1 MAEETFRP
9 RRPMAP
15 QSHND
20 DVEFGGPGPMDGDG
34 AEALGR
40 VEAMRRA
47 VEAERG
53 GDSSP
58 TPAGG
63 ADVSEGGS
71 PFKVQGN
78 IPPAFMQAM
87 QRAKAGDETPQPK
100 RGFGKMGGDRP
111 QAQPKPQVRLT
122 NEGEGFT
129 TNNEQLKSLIA
140 GLKGS
145 TALYEEIEL
154 PSRGRF
160 YDGTNGP
167 RDGVL
172 SIRPMTG
179 EEEQILATPRFVRKG
194 QAVNMIFQK
203 CIKEDYRP
211 ENFLTI
217 DRTYLLI
224 YLRGISY
231 SPDYDVEVKCP
242 ECEKKFATTID
253 LNSLYVESC
262 PDDYGPDLQDVLPT
276 SKYKFSYRLST
287 GRDEQEIQDY
297 RDRRVKIFG
306 DGAADD
312 TLTHR
317 TAQLLNEIE
326 GLHDKRDLQTLIKNL
341 PINDVAY
348 IRGCINEPPFGVD
361 TDVEIVCPSCL
372 QEFQVDLPLEAN
384 FFFPR
389 RKKGKTQA

>member
-9 RRPMAP
+9 RRPGK
-15 QSHND
+15 D
-20 DVEFGGPGPMDGDG
+20 DQFQESVEGASGPGSD
-34 AEALGR
+34 ALAR

-47 VEAERG
+47 VASDG
-53 GDSSP
+53 GSDEVLEDVGS
-58 TPAGG
+58 G
-63 ADVSEGGS
+63 VSEGGA

-78 IPPAFMQAM
+78 IPPAFLQAM
-87 QRAKAGDETPQPK
+87 QRAKHGDDVPPPK
-100 RGFGKMGGDRP
+100 RGFGQMGNDGKKRQPP
-111 QAQPKPQVRLT
+111 QARMT
-122 NEGEGFT
+122 NEDRNT
-129 TNNEQLKSLIA
+129 TVAGSEQLKELIA
-140 GLKGS
+140 GLRGS
-145 TALYEEIEL
+145 TAIYEEVEL

-160 YDGTNGP
+160 YDGENGP
-167 RDGVL
+167 RDGIL

-211 ENFLTI
+211 EDFLTI

-262 PDDYGPDLQDVLPT
+262 PDDYGPDLTDVLPT
-276 SKYKFSYRLST
+276 SKYKFSYRLSS

-326 GLHDKRDLQTLIKNL
+326 GLTEKRDLQTLIKNL

-372 QEFQVDLPLEAN
+372 HEFEVDLPLEAN